1 MRRVVTISQT
11 TGALREDVA
20 VAVAQRLGFRRVDE
34 QIVEAAAERQ
44 GLDPSIV
51 GNVEKRRSFMQAL
64 REALDSGADAD
75 IAAVAYGGV
84 AYVPQ
89 HSWDRTRRD
98 YPPLLREVI
107 RDVIRETA
115 EQGDVV
121 IGSHAGSVALP
132 SGPELLRVLV
142 TASPETRTRRTVETD
157 EIDEREAKKRIE
169 ESDAGRADYL
179 RRFYEIE
186 DELTTHYDLV
196 VNTEVLTTDE
206 VVELIVAA
214 ASR

>member
-1 MRRVVTISQT
+1 LRRVVTISQT

-20 VAVAQRLGFRRVDE
+20 VAVAQRLGFRHVDE
-34 QIVEAAAERQ
+34 EIVEAAAERQ

-51 GNVEKRRSFMQAL
+51 GNVERRRSFMQAL

-107 RDVIRETA
+107 RDVICETA

-121 IGSHAGSVALP
+121 IASHAGSFALP

-142 TASPETRTRRTVETD
+142 TASPETRTRRTAETD
-157 EIDEREAKKRIE
+157 ELDEGEAKKRIE